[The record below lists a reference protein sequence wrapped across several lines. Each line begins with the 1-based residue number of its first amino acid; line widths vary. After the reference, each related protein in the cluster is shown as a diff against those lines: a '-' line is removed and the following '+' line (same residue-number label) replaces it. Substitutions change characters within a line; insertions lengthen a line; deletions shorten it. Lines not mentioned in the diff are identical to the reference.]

1 MSVFVNR
8 NIFGACVAFAIFVLC
23 ETFRVPEVSSNQRD
37 LFGLSI
43 IHINDFHARFEQ
55 TDIYSGTCWEGQEAS
70 CVGGIA
76 RIATVVK
83 RLIEERPNPVFLNA
97 GDNFQGT
104 LWYTKFKWNVTA
116 QLLNMLPHDALTL
129 GNHEFDDKIAG
140 VVPFLENMNA
150 PFVVVNIDDSK
161 EPAIQGKYNKSIIIE
176 RGGRKIGILG
186 YILRTTNEISSTE
199 NLVFL
204 DEVETVNEE
213 AAKLKEQG
221 VDIII
226 AISHGGLDVDL
237 EVAAAAPDVDVIV
250 GGHSHSFLYTGPPPS
265 NEIPVGDYPW
275 VVEQAGGHKVLIVQA
290 YAYSKYVGDIT
301 VWFDEKGECTDWE
314 GSPILLNTSVPED
327 QDVVQAMKP
336 WKEII
341 DAEGNKVIGSTAV
354 FLDYSNGACRK
365 GECNIGNLIT
375 NAFVDEYVETREP
388 GSWTRAAI
396 GFINSGGIRASI
408 TGTIPDGNI
417 TFADLITSQ
426 PFSNTVDIIEL
437 QGKHLLEV
445 LEFSVSRPY
454 SHYRGNGRHKRDLEA
469 REFNGQG
476 FLQMSGIKVTFDLN
490 KPVMERVSSVAV
502 RCAECD
508 VPQYEP
514 LDLEK
519 WYRVALCSF
528 LVTGGD
534 GYEVIVDN
542 ARNHVTGRLDY
553 EVLVDYISKYSP
565 LTTGIEDNIQI
576 IQEN

>member
-1 MSVFVNR
+1 MFLNR
-8 NIFGACVAFAIFVLC
+8 NVFGACIAFAIFVLC
-23 ETFRVPEVSSNQRD
+23 ETLRVPEVSSNEGD

-43 IHINDFHARFEQ
+43 IHINDFHAHFEQ
-55 TDIYSGTCWEGQEAS
+55 SDVYSGTCWEGQEAS

-76 RIATVVK
+76 RVATVVK

-129 GNHEFDDKIAG
+129 GNHEFDDKIEG

-186 YILRTTNEISSTE
+186 YILRTTNEISSTG

-204 DEVETVNEE
+204 DEVETVNKE
-213 AAKLKEQG
+213 AEKLKEQG

-265 NEIPVGDYPW
+265 TEIPVGDYPW
-275 VVEQAGGHKVLIVQA
+275 VVKQVGGHKVLIVHA

-301 VWFDEKGECTDWE
+301 VWFDEKGECTEWQ
-314 GSPILLNTSVPED
+314 GSPILLNTSEPED

-341 DAEGNKVIGSTAV
+341 DAEGKKVIGSTAV
-354 FLDYSNGACRK
+354 FLDSSNSACRM
-365 GECNIGNLIT
+365 GECNMGNLIT
-375 NAFVDEYVETREP
+375 NAFVDEYVETAKP

-396 GFINSGGIRASI
+396 GLINSGGIRASI
-408 TGTIPDGNI
+408 IETMPGGNI
-417 TFADLITSQ
+417 TFTDLMLSQ

-445 LEFSVSRPY
+445 LKFSVSRSY
-454 SHYRGNGRHKRDLEA
+454 AHYRGNGRHKRDLEA
-469 REFNGQG
+469 REFNGQA

-490 KPVMERVSSVAV
+490 KPVMERVSNVAV

-508 VPQYEP
+508 VPQYEL
-514 LDLEK
+514 LDQEK

-534 GYEVIVDN
+534 GYTVIADN
-542 ARNHVTGRLDY
+542 ARNHVTGRFDY
-553 EVLVDYISKYSP
+553 DVLKDYISKYSP